1 MLSFKFRKAL
11 NAVYLSHIDILKT
24 INKTLRRTHI
34 PIDYSRGFN
43 PHMLINMS
51 QPLSLGIESL
61 AEWAT
66 VQTSYDD
73 PQGFLELYNN
83 CCPQG
88 LEASQC
94 HITQTKP
101 NIAGKVIA
109 SDYFIKN
116 DKAVEIKE
124 ILENI
129 NKKPFFME
137 VKSKSGVYEK
147 DVSPLIYRIKADAD
161 GIYLLSAF
169 GNTNL
174 RCDRFT
180 EKLNQAFN
188 LDIKLRDVTRLNQ
201 YVDQNGELKEVG
213 EYIKGLL

>member
-83 CCPQG
+83 CCPKAWRQATPYYPNQTQHRGEGYRFG
-88 LEASQC
+88 LFYQ
-94 HITQTKP
+94 K
-101 NIAGKVIA
+101 
-109 SDYFIKN
+109 
-116 DKAVEIKE
+116 
-124 ILENI
+124 
-129 NKKPFFME
+129 
-137 VKSKSGVYEK
+137 
-147 DVSPLIYRIKADAD
+147 R
-161 GIYLLSAF
+161 
-169 GNTNL
+169 
-174 RCDRFT
+174 
-180 EKLNQAFN
+180 
-188 LDIKLRDVTRLNQ
+188 
-201 YVDQNGELKEVG
+201 
-213 EYIKGLL
+213 